1 MKRRTPLDMFDVEM
15 MPPQMKAYLRNYGYS
30 FSKKACEWAVS
41 LMERVNKA
49 TGKME
54 KIAPYPKEKAEELL
68 ANHGI
73 ELENNIGY
81 NFVYVMNMAI
91 ADYWKGAIEDEE
103 HLVKYVKETIDDVD
117 NNPENLFR
125 MWIAKMD
132 GNGIPIPWE
141 EIL

>member
-1 MKRRTPLDMFDVEM
+1 MFDVEM
-15 MPPQMKAYLRNYGYS
+15 MPPTMKAYLRNYGYS

-41 LMERVNKA
+41 LMKRENKA

-54 KIAPYPKEKAEELL
+54 KIEPYSKDKAEELL

-73 ELENNIGY
+73 KLENNIGY
-81 NFVYVMNMAI
+81 NFVYVMNMAL
-91 ADYWKGAIEDEE
+91 ADYWKGSIEDEE

-117 NNPENLFR
+117 GNPDNLFR

-132 GNGIPIPWE
+132 GNGVPIPWE
-141 EIL
+141 DIL